1 MEFIRWRG
9 VISQKSIQKEP
20 VLDDQY
26 SSSEVHILVEF
37 RCQTVKKWLICC
49 DDGQLLFVRSELHRE
64 AKTTRQT
71 RLDYA
76 ATDED
81 LKQILLEK
89 FETYRLRDDQN
100 CKEQLADKLIKQARR
115 LVRMGEEKSFSLLV
129 DIRKTLFYLERG
141 NVSQLREI
149 NDGVKM
155 VPASMD
161 AILSLPK
168 KEMNCDG
175 DEFGNCTVCL
185 EEISKRVEVSTLP
198 CSHMFHSN
206 CITEWLKRSHYCPIC
221 RFEMPIEMN

>member
-1 MEFIRWRG
+1 MEYIRWRG
-9 VISQKSIQKEP
+9 VISQQSIHTEP

-37 RCQTVKKWLICC
+37 QCETVKKWVIHC
-49 DDGQLLFVRSELHRE
+49 DDGELLFVRSESHRE
-64 AKTTRQT
+64 AAMTSQT

-76 ATDED
+76 AANED
-81 LKQILLEK
+81 LKQLLLEK
-89 FETYRLRDDQN
+89 LETYDLRDDQN
-100 CKEQLADKLIKQARR
+100 CKEKLADKVIYQARKLGSTGKER
-115 LVRMGEEKSFSLLV
+115 SSSLFV
-129 DIRKTLFYLERG
+129 NIRKTLFYVVRES
-141 NVSQLREI
+141 VSQLGEI
-149 NDGVKM
+149 GDGVKM

-168 KEMNCDG
+168 KEMDYNG

-185 EEISKRVEVSTLP
+185 EEIVKGVEVSTLL

-221 RFEMPIEMN
+221 RFEMPIAMN